1 MAASSARPLQIAA
14 PDRPDDTG
22 RAVVVGFSGGADSSV
37 LLHLLTQAGWARA
50 RGLRAVHVHHGL
62 HAQADAWAGHCQQ
75 VCATLGVPL
84 WIVQVTVVRDGQ
96 GPEAAAR
103 KARHAAFEDELQD
116 GEVLALAQH
125 RDDQAETF
133 LLRALRA
140 SGPDGLAAM
149 RPWRRFG
156 RGWLWRPLL
165 DVPRADLQ
173 AYAQAHGLHW
183 IEDPSNADDRIER
196 NLLRLRVLPVLR
208 KRWPQADA
216 ALARSATL
224 CAQAADLLVRQDA
237 RLLAG
242 CTGASTNELSV
253 AALRQLD
260 PAARARVLRHWIDML
275 GLPALPARGV
285 AAIENDLLPARSG
298 SAARFNWSRATVRR
312 WREDLH
318 AQLETP
324 LLPVDWR
331 IDWDG
336 RTPLALPCGG
346 SLQLIG
352 VDAFDVPL
360 QVHARRGGERI
371 RLPGRTHSH
380 ALKHVLQEAGVPPW
394 RRARMPLLSDSA
406 GTVLA
411 AGDAILAAG
420 FADWLDARAARLH
433 WHP

>member
-1 MAASSARPLQIAA
+1 LQIAA
-14 PDRPDDTG
+14 PDCPSDTG
-22 RAVVVGFSGGADSSV
+22 GTVVVGFSGGADSSV
-37 LLHLLTQAGWARA
+37 LLHLLAQAGWARA

-84 WIVQVTVVRDGQ
+84 RIVAVTVVRDGQ

-103 KARHAAFEDELQD
+103 NVRHAAFEAELQD

-125 RDDQAETF
+125 RDDQTETF

-165 DVPRADLQ
+165 EVARAELRT
-173 AYAQAHGLHW
+173 YAQAHGLRW

-196 NLLRLRVLPVLR
+196 NFLRLRVLPVLR
-208 KRWPQADA
+208 GRWPQADA
-216 ALARSATL
+216 ALARSAAL

-237 RLLAG
+237 KLLAG
-242 CTGASTNELSV
+242 CTSTSTNELSV
-253 AALRQLD
+253 ASLRQLD

-285 AAIENDLLPARSG
+285 AAIESDLLPAASDG
-298 SAARFNWSRATVRR
+298 AARFDWSGGTVRR
-312 WREDLH
+312 WREGLH

-324 LLPVDWR
+324 PLPADWR

-336 RTPLALPCGG
+336 RMPRVLPSGG
-346 SLQLIG
+346 RLELIG

-360 QVHARRGGERI
+360 QVHARSGGERM

-380 ALKHVLQEAGVPPW
+380 ALKHLLQEAGVPPW
-394 RRARMPLLSDSA
+394 RRARMPLLSDPT

-411 AGDAILAAG
+411 AGDAILSAE
-420 FADWLDARAARLH
+420 FADWLDARAAMLH